1 MISKREVQLAK
12 EIGYI
17 RITVTVTYKYKL
29 LESYNFWRI
38 LQFQWRTEQANPV
51 WFVQMLLSYITRDSH
66 TANRVSVKE
75 GRL

>member
-29 LESYNFWRI
+29 LESYNVWRI
-38 LQFQWRTEQANPV
+38 LQFQ
-51 WFVQMLLSYITRDSH
+51 
-66 TANRVSVKE
+66 
-75 GRL
+75 